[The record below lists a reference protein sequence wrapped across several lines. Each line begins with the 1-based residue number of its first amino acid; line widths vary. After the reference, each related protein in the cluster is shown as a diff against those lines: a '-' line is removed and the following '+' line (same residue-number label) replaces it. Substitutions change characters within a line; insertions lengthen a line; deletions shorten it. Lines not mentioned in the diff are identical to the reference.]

1 MTIFTNTAQE
11 AYNQLLADSSNSLN
25 GTWEITEDNYLS
37 ITGQSNGSIAMFS
50 TLGALGDF
58 TLEWTS
64 KQLGGS
70 YIHSNLCPILRYTP
84 EDLGIEGGGNN
95 YAAILYLCSYQS
107 DPTGTFTLRDS
118 YGNTSKEYPISTA
131 SINVN
136 SVHSFKLVRSGST
149 LIFYEDNVLITTTT
163 NLSSKPLYLGWY
175 LWYGGSRSNYQT
187 NFVLQNYRLE
197 GILGSIKDY
206 INKPGLAEIW
216 ANIKNYI
223 ASQLLGKQDTLV
235 SGTNIK
241 TVNNQSLLGSG
252 NVTFTPPTF
261 TYDSSTETLTVSNTT
276 ATVFNY
282 DSNTE
287 TLEIQV
293 NG

>member
-1 MTIFTNTAQE
+1 MAILTNTVQE

-37 ITGQSNGSIAMFS
+37 VTGQSNGSIAMFS

-95 YAAILYLCSYQS
+95 YAMILYLCSYHG
-107 DPTGTFTLRDS
+107 DPTGTFTLRIDD
-118 YGNTSKEYPISTA
+118 GNISKEYPIVEA
-131 SINVN
+131 SIDVN
-136 SVHSFKLVRSGST
+136 SIHSFKLIRSGST
-149 LIFYEDNVLITTTT
+149 LTFYEDDVLITTTT

-175 LWYGGSRSNYQT
+175 LWYGGSDSNYQT

-197 GILGSIKDY
+197 GVLSSIKNY
-206 INKPGLAEIW
+206 VNKPGLAEIW

-223 ASQLLGKQDTLV
+223 AAQLLGKQENLI

-252 NVTFTPPTF
+252 NVTFTPPIF
-261 TYDSSTETLTVSNTT
+261 TYDSSTETLSVSNTT

-282 DSNTE
+282 DAQTE
-287 TLEIQV
+287 TLEIKV

>member
-11 AYNQLLADSSNSLN
+11 AYNQLLADSSNSLK

-84 EDLGIEGGGNN
+84 EDLGVEGGGDN
-95 YAAILYLCSYQS
+95 YAMILYLCSYHG
-107 DPTGTFTLRDS
+107 DPTGTFTLRTTD
-118 YGNTSKEYPISTA
+118 GNTSKEYPIS
-131 SINVN
+131 SVNIDVN

-149 LIFYEDNVLITTTT
+149 LTFYEDNVLIITTT

-175 LWYGGSRSNYQT
+175 LWYGGLDASYQT
-187 NFVLQNYRLE
+187 NFVLQSYRLE
-197 GILGSIKDY
+197 GVLGSVKDY
-206 INKPGLAEIW
+206 LNKPGLAEIW
-216 ANIKNYI
+216 ANTKNYI
-223 ASQLLGKQDTLV
+223 ASQLLGKQDNLI
-235 SGTNIK
+235 SGSNIK

-282 DSNTE
+282 DANSE
-287 TLEIQV
+287 TLEIQI